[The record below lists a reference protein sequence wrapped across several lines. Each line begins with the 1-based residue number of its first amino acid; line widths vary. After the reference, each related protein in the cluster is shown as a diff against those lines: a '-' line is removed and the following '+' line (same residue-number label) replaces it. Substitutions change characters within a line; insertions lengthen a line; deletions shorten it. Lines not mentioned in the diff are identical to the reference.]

1 MLGSGNPSLG
11 QNWRTCELWC
21 GTVGEFWLNISP
33 FEKSTEM
40 KATLAICGNIYF
52 WSTLSVWVVLNA
64 CSDVLLVMIAVI
76 AFCWRWRWGGG
87 RLLHLSCSWY
97 KCVSGGQYGCS
108 GARWSDTKLCIWES
122 QSWWR
127 RHEERSPIHVD
138 PLPLPHPDHLGHS
151 LHHSSRSAPD
161 TPAIL
166 AMHFYLKQDIVFT
179 DQELFSV

>member
-1 MLGSGNPSLG
+1 MRHSWRILAEPLSFWKVNRDEGNP
-11 QNWRTCELWC
+11 RHLWQHLLLVNYKC
-21 GTVGEFWLNISP
+21 KL
-33 FEKSTEM
+33 
-40 KATLAICGNIYF
+40 
-52 WSTLSVWVVLNA
+52 
-64 CSDVLLVMIAVI
+64 CSGILLVMIAVI

-87 RLLHLSCSWY
+87 GGLLLHLSCSWY

-108 GARWSDTKLCIWES
+108 GPRWSDTKLCIWES

-127 RHEERSPIHVD
+127 GWRRHVERSPIHVD